1 MQLEQRGKPTVVFT
15 TTNFLTLT
23 NRVASNFG
31 LPETRIV
38 VVEHPL
44 GGTDE
49 AGIIARAD
57 GAVDRIMQLLT
68 GAC

>member
-1 MQLEQRGKPTVVFT
+1 VVVT

-23 NRVASNFG
+23 NRVASSFG
-31 LPETRIV
+31 LPECRVV

-49 AGIIARAD
+49 AGIVARAD
-57 GAVDRIMQLLT
+57 AAVDRIIALLT
-68 GAC
+68 GRG